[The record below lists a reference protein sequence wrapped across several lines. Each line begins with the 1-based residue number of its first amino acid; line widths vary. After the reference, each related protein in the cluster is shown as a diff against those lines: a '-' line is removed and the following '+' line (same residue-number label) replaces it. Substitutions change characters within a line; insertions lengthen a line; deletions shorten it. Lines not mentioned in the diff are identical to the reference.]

1 MRKKK
6 TAGGV
11 GKGEGKCVA
20 GRRAAGAACMQS
32 SNVMEDISCRTAD
45 PEELIYPRQTEIKLF
60 VRKDIID
67 ILKGSE
73 HKTAAPPS
81 PSLARARLKSG
92 IGSRDIQMNQYIAC
106 FSFLKLIS
114 LSFSFSRPPFSITSL
129 LSPLLQGAQLF
140 SHICPSWS
148 RILKNNLAPSGPAFL
163 MRLTLILSLLLN
175 FYSVGFDRD

>member
-81 PSLARARLKSG
+81 PSLARAIEERNRFTRYSNESIYRLFF
-92 IGSRDIQMNQYIAC
+92 
-106 FSFLKLIS
+106 FSEINFSLFFLQPASILYNVAAFSVVTGRPTFLAYLSVLIS
-114 LSFSFSRPPFSITSL
+114 NI
-129 LSPLLQGAQLF
+129 
-140 SHICPSWS
+140 
-148 RILKNNLAPSGPAFL
+148 KK
-163 MRLTLILSLLLN
+163 
-175 FYSVGFDRD
+175 